1 VTSCG
6 KQLPLNTKQI
16 IEDFQV
22 SVCLTTSADGTILPP
37 FIIIPRKTPLPNYAP
52 PDNVVVHYKNHGKT
66 FDTEIIKEGI
76 LKRVLMPHFLQK
88 QIKNPLVFAD
98 SAPCHKTVQV
108 KTAFKNANIDYELI
122 PPSMTKLVQPQD
134 VSLMKAFKSRFA
146 CRWRHWFMESDK
158 SFTRSGNMRSPSYS
172 TIIDWISEI
181 VREIP
186 RELVSN
192 SFDVTGIMQN
202 DVDRYHSA
210 LRHILTTDELPITF
224 LEDLDG
230 SEDLGNMFVDNQPE
244 SETETVDDEYH
255 NCFKLSAI
263 HQR

>member
-1 VTSCG
+1 MTSFG

-16 IEDFQV
+16 IEDFHETCKVKRIGRTRARVFNFDETSVQLDQPGNYTYETKGTQNIYGATAGHERVTV

-88 QIKNPLVFAD
+88 QIKNPFVFAD
-98 SAPCHKTVQV
+98 SAPCHKTVEV

-122 PPSMTKLVQPQD
+122 PPSLTKLVQPQD

-146 CRWRHWFMESDK
+146 CR
-158 SFTRSGNMRSPSYS
+158 
-172 TIIDWISEI
+172 
-181 VREIP
+181 
-186 RELVSN
+186 
-192 SFDVTGIMQN
+192 
-202 DVDRYHSA
+202 
-210 LRHILTTDELPITF
+210 
-224 LEDLDG
+224 
-230 SEDLGNMFVDNQPE
+230 
-244 SETETVDDEYH
+244 
-255 NCFKLSAI
+255 
-263 HQR
+263 